1 MFYRKYSRFLAFSLA
16 VSLLTTIPA
25 QAADIG
31 DSPPPGTELA
41 PESSQDSADISGADQ
56 EPVADEDPVLVTEPV
71 ETEAAGESEFPE
83 TEIYTETE
91 IPAETESAEESTE
104 TESVE
109 TESIT
114 ESETESETKSETES
128 ETELLTE
135 ETETSED
142 TEKDKAEGTDSVP
155 DGKEDT
161 VIEQGTIDYVR
172 STTKVPVEGLP
183 GAITQEMVSAVLYC
197 QDETGFLASAAL
209 AQIIEEAADG
219 SDADSL
225 TSQAYRTHNLFG
237 MSGSSGLKSYNTDS
251 ESVFDHSDMLTE
263 SYSELLDYKDDLD
276 QYVALYAKMWSGDE
290 EYGKKL
296 IDIIDRYQL
305 YRLDKVTL
313 EEFESLLPTYV
324 NPCPGTII
332 SSTFG
337 YRELFHSM
345 HEGIDLAT
353 GGRNIATYA
362 ARGGVVIAA
371 GDYGLAGNMISI
383 RHSDGTVTDYMHH
396 YKMFVST
403 GDYVLKGQQIGL
415 AGSTGRSTG
424 IHLHFQINI
433 GGAAVNPAPY
443 LKDDSSGKV
452 IPLDGGRKHKIPL
465 SKMVLGTVMNG
476 GKPPKHEIDVPQVRD
491 TAVFRKIHTAIDTVR
506 GIPAIINPVEDLPEK
521 EYDLSDE
528 ILGSIVHDGVS
539 PKHEISVPWVDKH
552 DLSGRV
558 SIDIIG
564 SHD

>member
-1 MFYRKYSRFLAFSLA
+1 MLYRKFLRFLAFLLA
-16 VSLLTTIPA
+16 VTLLTTITA

-31 DSPPPGTELA
+31 EFSAESDPGL
-41 PESSQDSADISGADQ
+41 I
-56 EPVADEDPVLVTEPV
+56 TEPV
-71 ETEAAGESEFPE
+71 ETEVFESEYPESETYFE
-83 TEIYTETE
+83 TEVPVET
-91 IPAETESAEESTE
+91 ETESAEESLE
-104 TESVE
+104 TEVQ
-109 TESIT
+109 ESEDMT
-114 ESETESETKSETES
+114 ESETEEET

-135 ETETSED
+135 ETEVFEETEASEETVMED
-142 TEKDKAEGTDSVP
+142 AEGTDSVP
-155 DGKEDT
+155 DGTEDT

-172 STTKVPVEGLP
+172 STAKVPVEGLP

-197 QDETGFLASAAL
+197 QDETGFLASAVL
-209 AQIIEEAADG
+209 AQIIAEAAYG
-219 SDADSL
+219 TDADSL
-225 TSQAYRTHNLFG
+225 TDQAYQTHNLFG
-237 MSGSSGLKSYNTDS
+237 VSGSSGLKSYNTDS
-251 ESVFDHSDMLTE
+251 ESIFDHSDMLVE
-263 SYSELLDYKDDLD
+263 RYSELLKYKNDLD
-276 QYVALYAKMWSGDE
+276 RYVALYAKKLSGDE

-324 NPCPGTII
+324 NPCPGSVI
-332 SSTFG
+332 SSAFG
-337 YRELFHSM
+337 YRALFHSM

-362 ARGGVVIAA
+362 ARGGVVISA
-371 GDYGLAGNMISI
+371 GDNGLAGNMISI

-424 IHLHFQINI
+424 IHLHFQIDI

-443 LKDDSSGKV
+443 LKDDSSGEV
-452 IPLDGGRKHKIPL
+452 IPLDGGRKQKIPL

-491 TAVFRKIHTAIDTVR
+491 TAVFGKVNA
-506 GIPAIINPVEDLPEK
+506 
-521 EYDLSDE
+521 
-528 ILGSIVHDGVS
+528 
-539 PKHEISVPWVDKH
+539 VPGAVKDI
-552 DLSGRV
+552 LSGRV
-558 SIDIIG
+558 NTDIK
-564 SHD
+564 SLHN

>member
-1 MFYRKYSRFLAFSLA
+1 MLNRSKYSCFSAFLLTL
-16 VSLLTTIPA
+16 SLLTTMTA
-25 QAADIG
+25 QAAE
-31 DSPPPGTELA
+31 TEPYTETDAVLREEPDTA
-41 PESSQDSADISGADQ
+41 ATSGYPESETFI
-56 EPVADEDPVLVTEPV
+56 
-71 ETEAAGESEFPE
+71 ETEVPIETESDVESSE
-83 TEIYTETE
+83 TEI
-91 IPAETESAEESTE
+91 AETEGM
-104 TESVE
+104 
-109 TESIT
+109 T
-114 ESETESETKSETES
+114 ESETETETDWETETVSETETES
-128 ETELLTE
+128 ETETGIQT
-135 ETETSED
+135 ETETETQTKE
-142 TEKDKAEGTDSVP
+142 TEKADAEGTDDVP
-155 DGKEDT
+155 DDKEDKE
-161 VIEQGTIDYVR
+161 IEQGTIDYVR
-172 STTKVPVEGLP
+172 STTQVPVEGLP

-197 QDETGFLASAAL
+197 QDETGFLASATL
-209 AQIIEEAADG
+209 AQIIAESADG
-219 SDADSL
+219 SDANSL
-225 TSQAYRTHNLFG
+225 TAQAYSNHNLFSIG
-237 MSGSSGLKSYNTDS
+237 GSSGLKSYNTDS
-251 ESVFDHSDMLTE
+251 ESIFDHSEMLE
-263 SYSELLDYKDDLD
+263 ENYSELLDYKDDLD
-276 QYVALYAKMWSGDE
+276 RYVALYAKMWSGDE

-296 IDIIDRYQL
+296 IDIIDKYQL

-324 NPCPGTII
+324 NPCPGTVI

-424 IHLHFQINI
+424 IHLHFQVNI

-452 IPLDGGRKHKIPL
+452 IPLDGGRKQKIPL

-491 TAVFRKIHTAIDTVR
+491 TAVFSKVNTVI
-506 GIPAIINPVEDLPEK
+506 GAAKEIPAIITPTENIPEI
-521 EYDLSDE
+521 EYHLSDE
-528 ILGSIVHDGVS
+528 VLCCVIYDGIS
-539 PKHEISVPWVDKH
+539 PKHEVSLPWVDKH
-552 DLSGRV
+552 DLSGRY
-558 SIDIIG
+558 SLDIIG
-564 SHD
+564 LND